1 MIQPEQE
8 KNKIQFKAGDIVFI
22 KESKSLLDKMMDSIL
37 LHHKAKV
44 GIIISLY
51 GELFLVHLTKGNIKL
66 LPFNKEFKDIFYR
79 SKIISPKKSY
89 TRDEQDK
96 ISKLVIQSMTGD
108 AQIPV
113 KELDMIAI
121 WANIVRPRT
130 FDLPTDVELS
140 KYYKV
145 IFEALYL

>member
-1 MIQPEQE
+1 MIQLEQE

-22 KESKSLLDKMMDSIL
+22 KQSKNLIDKIMDSIFL
-37 LHHKAKV
+37 SNTS
-44 GIIISLY
+44 GIGLVISLH
-51 GELFLVHLTKGNIKL
+51 GELFLVRIIKGNIQL
-66 LPFNKEFKDIFYR
+66 LPFNKEFKNIFYR
-79 SKIISPKKSY
+79 TKIISPKKSY
-89 TRDEQDK
+89 TKDEQDK
-96 ISKLVIQSMTGD
+96 ISKLVIQSMTSD
-108 AQIPV
+108 VQIPI
-113 KELDMIAI
+113 KELELIAI